1 MKTMVASELRRY
13 CITPTE
19 VNIRKKPDRA

>member
-1 MKTMVASELRRY
+1 MKTIVASELRRY

-19 VNIRKKPDRA
+19 VNIHEIPDRA

>member
-1 MKTMVASELRRY
+1 MKTIVASELRRY

-19 VNIRKKPDRA
+19 VNTCQMPDRT